1 MPITDS
7 AAILSVLFLVIAV
20 TDWLC
25 KKTFLRHAGTALMVI
40 LFTAL
45 VANLGIIPASTPST
59 PVYDG
64 IFGYVAPLSIFW
76 MLLNINLSSLKLAG
90 KPMLM
95 MFAIGSFAT
104 MAGAFV
110 AMLIL
115 DGPVKI
121 GDLYYAIGGMYTG
134 TYTGGSINFNA
145 VAINYK
151 VSKEGGLFAAATVAD
166 NLISTIWVVAT
177 LVIPKFIHYK
187 FPKYGRRAKKA
198 TDEEIK
204 RHKPEESE
212 PIRPLDLA
220 IIFFLGLG
228 AMELSKWLAA
238 TIPVIPN
245 IIWLTTLALLLAQI
259 PFINQLKGHKTMG
272 ILSIYLFLAVVGAY
286 CDIPALIKDGQLALT
301 LLAFVTILIIVHGII
316 VYGLGALLKQDI
328 DIISIA
334 SQANVGGTATAMA
347 LAKSLN
353 RNELVLPGILVGA
366 LGNASGTYL
375 GIFMSEI
382 FKSIGG

>member
-1 MPITDS
+1 MPITEPV
-7 AAILSVLFLVIAV
+7 AILAILFLLIVV
-20 TDWLC
+20 TEWLC

-45 VANLGIIPASTPST
+45 VANLGIIPASTPAT

-64 IFGYVAPLSIFW
+64 IFSYVAPLSIFW

-90 KPMLM
+90 KPMLI

-110 AMLIL
+110 AMQLL
-115 DGPVKI
+115 NGSEKI
-121 GDLYYAIGGMYTG
+121 GAFYYAIGGMYTG

-145 VAINYK
+145 VAINYQ
-151 VSKEGGLFAAATVAD
+151 VSKQGGLFAAATVAD
-166 NLISTIWVVAT
+166 NLISTFWVIAT

-187 FPKYGRRAKKA
+187 FPKYNHRTTEASM
-198 TDEEIK
+198 DEIK

-212 PIRPLDLA
+212 PIRPYDLA
-220 IIFFLGLG
+220 FILFLGLG
-228 AMELSKWLAA
+228 AMELSKWL
-238 TIPVIPN
+238 TIALPMIPN
-245 IIWLTTLALLLAQI
+245 IIWLTSLALLLAQI
-259 PFINQLKGHKTMG
+259 PFINKLKGHKTMG
-272 ILSIYLFLAVVGAY
+272 LLSIYLFLAVIGAF

-301 LLAFVTILIIVHGII
+301 LLAFVTILVFIHGLII
-316 VYGLGALLKQDI
+316 YGLGAFFKQDI
-328 DIISIA
+328 DIVSIA
-334 SQANVGGTATAMA
+334 SQANIGGTATAMA

-366 LGNASGTYL
+366 LGNATGTYL
-375 GIFMSEI
+375 GIFMSEL
-382 FKSIGG
+382 FKWMG